1 MGEVGDSRGDKVN
14 QVAAELEDQFAG
26 SEDQFAGSED
36 QFAGMT
42 DTTGLEVTNGGP
54 SGDDP
59 KPEYRRPVRVR
70 KPVERLVMS
79 FKGKKY
85 GTTMVQ
91 VNAEMGGMC
100 EGKCELHGVGT
111 CKYGG

>member
-1 MGEVGDSRGDKVN
+1 
-14 QVAAELEDQFAG
+14 
-26 SEDQFAGSED
+26 
-36 QFAGMT
+36 
-42 DTTGLEVTNGGP
+42 
-54 SGDDP
+54 
-59 KPEYRRPVRVR
+59 
-70 KPVERLVMS
+70 MS